1 MPIDEALL
9 LRVGIDSGTGRAHGP
24 LFSDGTFEYI
34 PIPESRETV
43 EERTYDDIVGRS
55 GEAFST
61 YVPHL
66 ADKTPHYDPEFR
78 TYTYGDP
85 SRIKRSQLARLT
97 EGDLLVFYAGL
108 EPLDGSAPPL
118 LYAIGYFTVA
128 ESYDLEAMTPA
139 EREGALPRL
148 SNNAHVKL
156 RGLTAESSG
165 PDERYPVIVQG
176 TPTKSGLFRYPRPLG
191 TADRQV
197 ISEVAEAIGF
207 QGDLTRA
214 GTARVLDAE
223 RSEEI
228 LAWLGSAENGW

>member
-1 MPIDEALL
+1 MSIDEALL

-24 LFSDGTFEYI
+24 LFDDGRFEYI

-55 GEAFST
+55 GEAFSA

-108 EPLDGSAPPL
+108 EPLDGSASAL
-118 LYAIGYFTVA
+118 LYTIGYFTVA

-139 EREGALPRL
+139 ERENALARL
-148 SNNAHVKL
+148 SQNAHVKL
-156 RGLTAESSG
+156 CGLTAESSG

-176 TPTKSGLFRYPRPLG
+176 KPTQSGLFRRPRPLG
-191 TADRQV
+191 TEDRGV
-197 ISEVAEAIGF
+197 IPEVSEKIGF

-223 RSEEI
+223 KSESI
-228 LAWLGSAENGW
+228 LSWLNGTD